1 MGATKRAVG
10 QLTARF
16 ASHTRCNATE
26 VSMNTAHL
34 LGIWAILSILWVTS
48 YVAVF
53 ALVGEHVAFERVV
66 SDILTPITALLVI
79 GGTVVKIFRGFRKP
93 R

>member
-1 MGATKRAVG
+1 MLMSWKE
-10 QLTARF
+10 
-16 ASHTRCNATE
+16 N
-26 VSMNTAHL
+26 MNTTHL
-34 LGIWAILSILWVTS
+34 LGIWAILSILWATF

-66 SDILTPITALLVI
+66 SDILTPITALLII
-79 GGTVVKIFRGFRKP
+79 GGTVVKLSRGFRKS